1 MHLLLSS
8 KVILQA
14 VSALGEVEVLHMK
27 YLFAVSSLALMV
39 SAAPAYSSVTVSS
52 PISGSQ
58 VSSPFV
64 LKATASACSGQTI
77 AAMGYSIDNSTNT
90 TIVYSTSVNATVS
103 SSTGS
108 HILHV
113 KSWGNHG
120 ASCVTDVAISVG
132 STTATPSSNAS
143 NVPSTAIVVSGI
155 QKQNYYW
162 KGTSDEAT
170 SGIASGTMGMTSSPS
185 ISGNTRKF
193 AMEYRN
199 SAGERWWTSFG
210 ADKNAHNFLYD
221 VYIYLDSTATDI
233 ANIEMDMNQVIG
245 NGQTIIYGFQC
256 DGYTNT
262 WDYTTNAGSPE
273 NPTDQ
278 WVHSSVPCNPRNWT
292 RNTWHHVQIAYSRDD
307 SGNVTYKYVTLDGVQ
322 KNINETV
329 PSAFALGWG
338 PTLLTNFQIDG
349 LGGYGTA
356 NAYVDK
362 LTVYRW

>member
-1 MHLLLSS
+1 
-8 KVILQA
+8 
-14 VSALGEVEVLHMK
+14 
-27 YLFAVSSLALMV
+27 
-39 SAAPAYSSVTVSS
+39 
-52 PISGSQ
+52 
-58 VSSPFV
+58 
-64 LKATASACSGQTI
+64 
-77 AAMGYSIDNSTNT
+77 MGYSIDNSTKT
-90 TIVYSTSVNATVS
+90 TVVYSASLNAAVS
-103 SSTGS
+103 SPAGI
-108 HILHV
+108 HVLHV
-113 KSWGNHG
+113 KSWGNRG
-120 ASCVTDVAISVG
+120 ASCVTNVAISVG
-132 STTATPSSNAS
+132 SGSTTPTTPTPATSD
-143 NVPSTAIVVSGI
+143 VPSTAIGVSGI
-155 QKQNYYW
+155 HKQNYYW
-162 KGTSDEAT
+162 KSTNDTAT
-170 SGIASGTMGMTSSPS
+170 SGITSGSMSITSSPS
-185 ISGNTRKF
+185 LSGATRKF
-193 AMEYRN
+193 VTSYRN
-199 SAGERWWTSFG
+199 AGGERFWTSFG
-210 ADKNAHNFLYD
+210 ADTKAHNFLYD
-221 VYIYLDSTATDI
+221 VYVYLDSTATDI

-273 NPTDQ
+273 RPVDQ
-278 WVHSSVPCNPRNWT
+278 WVHSSIPCNPRNWT